1 MGILWVKPA
10 IARQVGIPTG
20 TAEEVG
26 SAKEQSQGP
35 SKARSH
41 KRNSAGHP
49 PGVALA
55 AMRAN
60 LHGDSSMY
68 EAATIRG
75 IGFVFAKSN
84 FISSDT
90 ALRRVGLPT
99 SHAHERER
107 RTKSYRAKGPEACTR
122 ASARRRKRQ
131 QRGDSAQLAHSA
143 GV

>member
-1 MGILWVKPA
+1 MGILWVKPV

-60 LHGDSSMY
+60 LHGVTGITPADAGNRELS
-68 EAATIRG
+68 ETETVFVEDHPRG
-75 IGFVFAKSN
+75 CG
-84 FISSDT
+84 
-90 ALRRVGLPT
+90 
-99 SHAHERER
+99 E
-107 RTKSYRAKGPEACTR
+107 
-122 ASARRRKRQ
+122 Q
-131 QRGDSAQLAHSA
+131 QSF
-143 GV
+143 